1 LSNLFTHILQ
11 ISNIITKGSKA
22 VESPSALS
30 HPEETG
36 SEQTSLEEPAKII
49 SQHEYIAKVHELR
62 DGINSA
68 WQAEDRVTSLKL
80 SIKVTKLLMDTTVL
94 RFYPTVFVIVTDM
107 LDMLGDM
114 VWERIKQKAELDIDG
129 TVICALPS
137 MHFYSNRVFLSNK
150 IIFSPEHSVLE
161 NKIM

>member
-1 LSNLFTHILQ
+1 
-11 ISNIITKGSKA
+11 
-22 VESPSALS
+22 
-30 HPEETG
+30 
-36 SEQTSLEEPAKII
+36 
-49 SQHEYIAKVHELR
+49 
-62 DGINSA
+62 
-68 WQAEDRVTSLKL
+68 
-80 SIKVTKLLMDTTVL
+80 MDTTVL

-114 VWERIKQKAELDIDG
+114 VWERIKQKAEIDIDG

-161 NKIM
+161 NKIT

>member
-1 LSNLFTHILQ
+1 MQRFPVSKVISFSP
-11 ISNIITKGSKA
+11 ISNIITKGSK

-80 SIKVTKLLMDTTVL
+80 SIKVNILTNQIALQQSMENLFVKISKNWLCSIPLYH
-94 RFYPTVFVIVTDM
+94 FYPY
-107 LDMLGDM
+107 
-114 VWERIKQKAELDIDG
+114 E
-129 TVICALPS
+129 
-137 MHFYSNRVFLSNK
+137 
-150 IIFSPEHSVLE
+150 
-161 NKIM
+161 